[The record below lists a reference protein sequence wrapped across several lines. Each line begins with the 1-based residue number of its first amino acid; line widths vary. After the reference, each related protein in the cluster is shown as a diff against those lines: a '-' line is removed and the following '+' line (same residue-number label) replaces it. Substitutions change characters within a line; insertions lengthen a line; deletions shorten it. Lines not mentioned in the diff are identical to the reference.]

1 MRVLLVNTSEHTGGA
16 SIAAKRLMKALNN
29 NGVEAKMLVRDR
41 LSAHPHIQALPKNP
55 LLKVKFVLE
64 RLEIFLANRFSKKNL
79 FAIDHASHGSD
90 ITHLP
95 EFQQADIIHLHWV
108 NQAMLSLKDIRK
120 IIRSGKPVVW
130 TLHDM
135 WACTGIC
142 HQADT
147 CKGWLTGCGHCPLL
161 QGDSAND
168 LSHRTYL
175 RKQQLFSESKMTL
188 VACSNWLADIA
199 RRAPILKGQQVVSI
213 PNPIDTQYFHPQDK
227 KAARRRL
234 GLPADKH
241 ILLFVA
247 YKATDKNKGIDYL
260 IEAIQIISK
269 RQPELSQQLCVVP
282 VGHEAES
289 LRQSFACEAC
299 PHDYVTDQQTM
310 LDLYNAADL
319 LMMPTL
325 MDNLPNTIVEA
336 MACGVPCVGS
346 DVGGLP
352 QMITHGTDGY
362 LARLRDAED
371 FATGIEKM
379 LLHKDYAQM
388 ATAARQKAVNS
399 YSEEA
404 VAQKYTEIYQ
414 QVKPISACLSTKK
427 L

>member
-16 SIAAKRLMKALNN
+16 SIAAKRLMKALNC
-29 NGVEAKMLVRDR
+29 NGVEAEMLVRDR
-41 LSAHPHIQALPKNP
+41 LSTHPCIHALPRSP
-55 LLKVKFVLE
+55 LLKLKFIME
-64 RLEIFLANRFSKKNL
+64 RAEIFLANRLSKQNL

-95 EFQQADIIHLHWV
+95 EFQRADIIHLHWV
-108 NQAMLSLKDIRK
+108 NQAMLSLKDVRK

-135 WACTGIC
+135 WPCTGVC

-147 CKGWLTGCGHCPLL
+147 CEGWLNGCGHCPLL
-161 QGDSAND
+161 RGNSAND
-168 LSHRTYL
+168 LSHRTYV
-175 RKQQLFSESKMTL
+175 RKQRLFQEGPVTL
-188 VACSNWLADIA
+188 VACSNWLAEIA
-199 RRAPILKGQQVVSI
+199 RRAPILEGQQVVSI
-213 PNPIDTQYFHPQDK
+213 PNPIDTKYFHPQDK
-227 KAARRRL
+227 QAARRRL
-234 GLPADKH
+234 GLPLDKH

-260 IEAIQIISK
+260 TEAIRIISQ
-269 RQPELSQQLCVVP
+269 RNPQLAEQLCVVP

-289 LRQSFACEAC
+289 LRHSFACEAC
-299 PHDYVTDQQTM
+299 PHDYVTHQETM

-352 QMITHGTDGY
+352 QMITPGTDGY
-362 LARLRDAED
+362 LARLRDADD
-371 FATGIEKM
+371 FAHGIEQL
-379 LLHKDYAQM
+379 LLHEDYAQM
-388 ATAARQKAVNS
+388 AAAARHKAVNA

-404 VAQKYTEIYQ
+404 VARKYIEIYE
-414 QVKPISACLSTKK
+414 QVKPQPACLSTKK

>member
-16 SIAAKRLMKALNN
+16 SIAAKRLMKALNS
-29 NGVEAKMLVRDR
+29 NGVEAEMLVRDR
-41 LSAHPHIQALPKNP
+41 LSAHPQIHALPKSP
-55 LLKVKFVLE
+55 LLKAKFVME
-64 RLEIFLANRFSKKNL
+64 RAEIFLANRLSKTNL
-79 FAIDHASHGSD
+79 FAIDHATHGSD

-95 EFQQADIIHLHWV
+95 EFQRADIIHLHWV
-108 NQAMLSLKDIRK
+108 NQAMLSLNGVRK

-147 CKGWLTGCGHCPLL
+147 CDRWLNGCGHCPLL
-161 QGDSAND
+161 KGNCAYD
-168 LSHRTYL
+168 LSHYTYK
-175 RKQQLFSESKMTL
+175 RKQKLFSEGKVTFI
-188 VACSNWLADIA
+188 ACSNWLADIA
-199 RRAPILKGQQVVSI
+199 QRAPLLKGQQVVSI
-213 PNPIDTQYFHPQDK
+213 PNPIDTRFFHPQDK

-241 ILLFVA
+241 LLLFVA

-260 IEAIQIISK
+260 RQAISIIK
-269 RQPELSQQLCVVP
+269 EQHPKLAEQLCVVP

-289 LRQSFACEAC
+289 LRHAFACEVC
-299 PHDYVTDQQTM
+299 PHDYVTEQQTM

-346 DVGGLP
+346 NVGGLP
-352 QMITHGTDGY
+352 QMITHGIDGY
-362 LARLRDAED
+362 LAHLRDAED
-371 FATGIEKM
+371 FAQGIEQ
-379 LLHKDYAQM
+379 LLLSSDYAQM
-388 ATAARQKAVNS
+388 SAAARQKAVTS

-404 VAQKYTEIYQ
+404 VARKYIEIYEQ
-414 QVKPISACLSTKK
+414 LKPQPACLPNNN

>member
-16 SIAAKRLMKALNN
+16 SIAAKRLMKALNS
-29 NGVEAKMLVRDR
+29 NGVEAEMLVRDR
-41 LSAHPHIQALPKNP
+41 MSHHPRIHALPKSP
-55 LLKVKFVLE
+55 LLKLKFILE
-64 RLEIFLANRFSKKNL
+64 RAEIFLANRLSKQNL
-79 FAIDHASHGSD
+79 FAIDHATHGSD

-95 EFQQADIIHLHWV
+95 EFQRADVIHLHWV
-108 NQAMLSLKDIRK
+108 NQAMLSLKDVRK

-147 CKGWLTGCGHCPLL
+147 CEGWLKGCGHCPLL
-161 QGDSAND
+161 KGDSAND

-175 RKQQLFSESKMTL
+175 RKQRLFSEGQLTL

-199 RRAPILKGQQVVSI
+199 RRAPILEGQRVVSI
-213 PNPIDTQYFHPQDK
+213 PNPIDTQFFHPQDK
-227 KAARRRL
+227 LAARKRL
-234 GLPADKH
+234 GLPTDKH

-260 IEAIQIISK
+260 IKATEIIK
-269 RQPELSQQLCVVP
+269 EQHPQLAEKLCVVP

-289 LRQSFACEAC
+289 LRHSFACEAC
-299 PHDYVTDQQTM
+299 PHDYVTHQQTM

-336 MACGVPCVGS
+336 MACGIPCVGS
-346 DVGGLP
+346 NVGGLP
-352 QMITHGTDGY
+352 QMITHGVDGY
-362 LARLRDAED
+362 LAHLRDAHD
-371 FATGIEKM
+371 FAQGIEQ
-379 LLHKDYAQM
+379 LLSSANYDQM
-388 ATAARQKAVNS
+388 ATAARQKAVKS

-404 VAQKYTEIYQ
+404 VARKYIEIYE
-414 QVKPISACLSTKK
+414 QVKPQPVCLSTNN